1 MLLVEKKGLV
11 KDFFFF
17 FFFLQINFLSDYK
30 WHVFIVELLENIEKS
45 QMKIKITL
53 VFVRIGCDC
62 K

>member
-1 MLLVEKKGLV
+1 MLLVERKGLV
-11 KDFFFF
+11 KDF

-45 QMKIKITL
+45 QMKLKITL